1 MCNYCE
7 LKDSNYKCGVR
18 RGYYTISNELV
29 IKNSKL
35 IVRTNV
41 NRRTSADDY
50 YESWGLD
57 CDGERA
63 SRENVFN
70 IKFCPFCGRKLN
82 AEYKPKIFL
91 YVNDKEK
98 ANAFCEKNEWLRQEF
113 DCIRYQRKDTS
124 DNAYYLSRKIF
135 DIINDSIKKS
145 KVGSLSLK
153 DTMYLYS
160 DKPKRCDF
168 NEVKSFLSEGYDV
181 FIEMTAKYEFKEYVV
196 EKLKKMKYEVVPIY
210 LVNIK
215 VNQKKSSL
223 NIVINDEYVIKG

>member
-1 MCNYCE
+1 MCKYCE
-7 LKDSNYKCGVR
+7 LKESNYKGGVR
-18 RGYYTISNELV
+18 RGYYAVSNELV

-63 SRENVFN
+63 SRETVFN

-91 YVNDKEK
+91 YIDDKEN
-98 ANAFCEKNEWLRQEF
+98 ANIFCEKNDWLIQEF
-113 DCIRYQRKDTS
+113 DRTREQRKDTS
-124 DNAYYLSRKIF
+124 GNDYYLSMKIF
-135 DIINDSIKKS
+135 DIINNSIKKD
-145 KVGSLSLK
+145 KLGLSLK

-160 DKPKRCDF
+160 DKPKQYEF

-181 FIEMTAKYEFKEYVV
+181 FVEMSSKYEFKDYVV
-196 EKLKKMKYEVVPIY
+196 EKLKKTKYEVVPIY
-210 LVNIK
+210 YVNIRANK
-215 VNQKKSSL
+215 KKSSL
-223 NIVINDEYVIKG
+223 DIVINNEYTIKG